1 MGRLPSLRL
10 YPRRPTMMF
19 ENPTW
24 FCSAIVPSEF
34 PLGPEHLDSDLCWC
48 DPIIDTDTDGL
59 EIILHRSV
67 TWN

>member
-1 MGRLPSLRL
+1 
-10 YPRRPTMMF
+10 MMF
-19 ENPTW
+19 VNPTW

-34 PLGPEHLDSDLCWC
+34 SLGPEHLDSDLCWC
-48 DPIIDTDTDGL
+48 DPIIDTDADGL